1 MTNAYSSELGIHV
14 IDSACTIVTS
24 ESTVMIDLVT
34 WYPATQ
40 TADNLKLTDDQG
52 NTFLETKGARLTPMI
67 VPYVPPLKMKGLI
80 IATIDSGK
88 CIIRRSKK

>member
-14 IDSACTIVTS
+14 IDSATTLVTS

-40 TADNLKLTDDQG
+40 TADDLKLADDKS
-52 NTFLETKGARLTPMI
+52 NVFLETKGARLTPMV
-67 VPYVPPLKMKGLI
+67 VPYNPPLKLKGLVVV
-80 IATIDSGK
+80 TIDSGV
-88 CIIRRSKK
+88 CTIRRSKK